1 MRKIRTSGSM
11 SGEGK
16 RSDAK
21 WPKPPRLS
29 STLLR
34 TSEIDAGFY
43 WRIIYLLTTNKGKT
57 GQAIALKWRL
67 RDGDSNLVTDTS
79 EVIGRVG

>member
-1 MRKIRTSGSM
+1 M
-11 SGEGK
+11 
-16 RSDAK
+16 
-21 WPKPPRLS
+21 
-29 STLLR
+29 R
-34 TSEIDAGFY
+34 TSEMDAGFY
-43 WRIIYLLTTNKGKT
+43 WRIIYLPTTNKGKA